1 MQITNKKLIKNFSDI
16 LSASIKAKDIIN
28 SEMEKVDAKYAE
40 LAKKEKAD
48 LAKQASLLEAQIATY
63 SAFLNSNGPEETDEP
78 EFDGA
83 GFTAEDNKVKE
94 EKVVDTLFPEN
105 NIADTPSEIDDDI
118 VEPVM
123 KDDEN
128 ENSSEDEE
136 WEETPEYEDIKDD
149 VAALDDS
156 FAENVEEEVAITD
169 SNDEW
174 PELPEE
180 WKN

>member
-48 LAKQASLLEAQIATY
+48 LAKQASLLESQIATY
-63 SAFLNSNGPEETDEP
+63 SAFLNSNEPEETDEP
-78 EFDGA
+78 EFDSA
-83 GFTAEDNKVKE
+83 GFTAEDNVVKE
-94 EKVVDTLFPEN
+94 EKVIDTMFPEN
-105 NIADTPSEIDDDI
+105 NVEDAPSEIDDDP
-118 VEPVM
+118 VEPVV
-123 KDDEN
+123 KDDDDWEVETEAEN
-128 ENSSEDEE
+128 ENGSDEDS
-136 WEETPEYEDIKDD
+136 P
-149 VAALDDS
+149 
-156 FAENVEEEVAITD
+156 AENVEEEAEITD

-174 PELPEE
+174 PEFPEE